1 MSKINDNKVEFDF
14 NADSS
19 KQNYISPT
27 IINKYN
33 PFKIKKINKKCSFSS
48 MIIILLEIS
57 LILFAFLLTLQK
69 AIKTI
74 VKNNDIKE
82 YTNIT
87 RVKRKIYSNDRKLCL
102 CTVGKNDNIYI
113 KEFVQFYEKWGV
125 DKIFLYD
132 NNDLKGENF
141 SDIINDYINKG
152 LVEVIDYRGK
162 NENIINMLDNCYQ
175 KNYEKYDWLAF
186 FGIDEFIHLKNYTN
200 IKEFLNE
207 QKFNNCQKIYLNLV
221 FHTDKD
227 LYHYDNKSLQEKF
240 PIKEDILKKKPYN
253 FVKTIIKGHI
263 SNVKIESLNYL
274 TQNIGGCNSN
284 GRKTGLKSFI
294 KDVQDFEN
302 YYIIHYSFKST
313 AKFWEKL

>member
-1 MSKINDNKVEFDF
+1 MSKIIDNKVEFDI
-14 NADSS
+14 NVDSS
-19 KQNYISPT
+19 KQNYISPP

-57 LILFAFLLTLQK
+57 LILFTFLLSLQK

-74 VKNNDIKE
+74 IKKNNIKE
-82 YTNIT
+82 YTNNT
-87 RVKRKIYSNDRKLCL
+87 RVKRKIYSNDIKF
-102 CTVGKNDNIYI
+102 GKNDNIYI

-141 SDIINDYINKG
+141 GDIINDYVNEG

-175 KNYEKYDWLAF
+175 KNYEKYDWFAF
-186 FGIDEFIHLKNYTN
+186 FGIGEFIHLKNYTN

-207 QKFNNCQKIYLNLV
+207 KKFNNCQKIYLNLV
-221 FHTDKD
+221 SHIDKD
-227 LYHYDNKSLQEKF
+227 LYLYDNKSLQEKF
-240 PIKEDILKKKPYN
+240 PTKEDILKNKKPYN

-263 SNVKIESLNYL
+263 SNIKIESLNSL
-274 TQNIGGCNSN
+274 TLSIGGCNSN
-284 GRKTGLKSFI
+284 GHEIGLK
-294 KDVQDFEN
+294 
-302 YYIIHYSFKST
+302 
-313 AKFWEKL
+313 

>member
-132 NNDLKGENF
+132 NND
-141 SDIINDYINKG
+141 
-152 LVEVIDYRGK
+152 
-162 NENIINMLDNCYQ
+162 ENIINMLDNCYQ

>member
-1 MSKINDNKVEFDF
+1 MSKIIDNKVEFDI
-14 NADSS
+14 NVDSS
-19 KQNYISPT
+19 KQNYISQP

-141 SDIINDYINKG
+141 GDIINDYVNEG

-175 KNYEKYDWLAF
+175 KNYEKYDWFAF
-186 FGIDEFIHLKNYTN
+186 FGIGEFIHLKNYTN

-284 GRKTGLKSFI
+284 CRKTGLKSFI